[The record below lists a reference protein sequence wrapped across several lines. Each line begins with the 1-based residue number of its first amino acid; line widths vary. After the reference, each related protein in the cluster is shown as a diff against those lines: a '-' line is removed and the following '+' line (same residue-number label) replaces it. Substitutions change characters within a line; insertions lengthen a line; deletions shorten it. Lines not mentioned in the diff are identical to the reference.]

1 MSKSGQ
7 KSDFLFSDNVKET
20 PKIILLRTV
29 VTVVWIA
36 LRSFVGMF
44 LTKITEYYKETI
56 MQGAGLTVTLTGLQN
71 ALRTDSVIIDCSCSC
86 IPRNNHI
93 VSKSNRSIYT

>member
-56 MQGAGLTVTLTGLQN
+56 MQGCWVNRLTERIKNGLCYYRLFL
-71 ALRTDSVIIDCSCSC
+71 
-86 IPRNNHI
+86 
-93 VSKSNRSIYT
+93 